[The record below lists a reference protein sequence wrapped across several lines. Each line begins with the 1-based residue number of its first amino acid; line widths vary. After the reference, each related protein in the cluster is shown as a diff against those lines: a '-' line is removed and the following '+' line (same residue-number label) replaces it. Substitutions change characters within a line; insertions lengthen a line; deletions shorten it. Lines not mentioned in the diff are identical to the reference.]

1 VTIRHRIWMLAVGAG
16 GEVVEDGSP
25 EVVAASLS
33 SLVLSSFLAST
44 PFEVGVD
51 ELVSPLWTVAVCD
64 ESIMVTSDAWGTLL
78 ADGPSRAYAPV
89 LGRL

>member
-1 VTIRHRIWMLAVGAG
+1 MLAVGAG

-25 EVVAASLS
+25 DVVAESLP
-33 SLVLSSFLAST
+33 SLVLSSFLASA
-44 PFEVGVD
+44 PFELGVD
-51 ELVSPLWTVAVCD
+51 ELVSPPWTVAAVCD